1 LIAAH
6 DARHVIAVRSP
17 PKDDFGAH
25 PADHSKVQV
34 ASKGWFAMG
43 NGENRSS
50 GPQYRAA
57 PLIISAAMVGV
68 GTVIVLAGLA
78 VGGGHLLTATRRWVN
93 EMEVAPSELARI
105 KWTQA
110 KAAMSAGAQAWQD
123 GSQTVPAPTD
133 A

>member
-1 LIAAH
+1 
-6 DARHVIAVRSP
+6 
-17 PKDDFGAH
+17 
-25 PADHSKVQV
+25 
-34 ASKGWFAMG
+34 MG
-43 NGENRSS
+43 NGENRGS

-57 PLIISAAMVGV
+57 PLIISAAMVGA

-93 EMEVAPSELARI
+93 EMEVPPSELARI

-110 KAAMSAGAQAWQD
+110 KAAMNAGAQAWQD
-123 GSQTVPAPTD
+123 GNQAVPAPPS